1 MYDNNL
7 MILVP
12 KKMKEQIKEKAE
24 NNFQTVS
31 EYVRGLIIKDLNE
44 SK

>member
-1 MYDNNL
+1 MYNDNL
-7 MILVP
+7 LILVP
-12 KKMKEQIKEKAE
+12 KKMKERIKEKAE
-24 NNFQTVS
+24 SQFQTIS